1 VVLTPEFELHGDL
14 AFQPLAGGQAFL
26 NGDLAVLPDEIQP
39 VIDAIIANGLVFQ
52 AFHQHLYGLTPMVW
66 FIHLRGAGDPLALA
80 RACRAVIEVTATP
93 LPQTSPPPSTPL
105 QAHRL
110 ATILHGDAEVSG
122 EVVTVTVPRRHGV
135 RIDGVRVDPETNI
148 ATTVEFQP
156 LNRAGTNAAVVP
168 DFSMDSDEVMPVTA
182 LMRRLG
188 WLDGCLYNQETDE
201 RPQLYF
207 SHMLKVGDPYDLA
220 AEIRAGLDLTD
231 AV

>member
-1 VVLTPEFELHGDL
+1 
-14 AFQPLAGGQAFL
+14 
-26 NGDLAVLPDEIQP
+26 
-39 VIDAIIANGLVFQ
+39 
-52 AFHQHLYGLTPMVW
+52 MVW

-93 LPQTSPPPSTPL
+93 LPQSSPPPSTPL

-122 EVVTVTVPRRHGV
+122 EVVTVTVPRRRGV
-135 RIDGVRVDPETNI
+135 VIDGIHVDPETNI
-148 ATTVEFQP
+148 ATTVEFRP
-156 LNRAGTNAAVVP
+156 LDASGSTAAAAP

-207 SHMLKVGDPYDLA
+207 SHMLKTGDPYDLA
-220 AEIRAGLDLTD
+220 AEVRAGLDLT
-231 AV
+231 AAE

>member
-1 VVLTPEFELHGDL
+1 M
-14 AFQPLAGGQAFL
+14 
-26 NGDLAVLPDEIQP
+26 NGDLAVRPGEIQA
-39 VIDAIIANGLVFQ
+39 VIDAILANGLVFQ
-52 AFHQHLYGLTPMVW
+52 AFHQHYYDVSPMVW
-66 FIHLRGAGDPLALA
+66 FIHLRGAGDPLTLA
-80 RACRAVIEVTATP
+80 RACRAVVDVTSTP

-122 EVVTVTVPRRHGV
+122 EVVTVTVPRRRGV
-135 RIDGVRVDPETNI
+135 VIDGIHVDPETNI
-148 ATTVEFQP
+148 ATTVEFRP
-156 LNRAGTNAAVVP
+156 LDPSGSTAAAAP

-207 SHMLKVGDPYDLA
+207 SHMLKTGDPYDLA
-220 AEIRAGLDLTD
+220 AEVRAGLDLT
-231 AV
+231 AAE